1 MLKQQ
6 RELKQRKLKEC
17 DSGGDALTRR
27 GADGFIAFLIVMA
40 QLVKAQGL
48 TGDVDK
54 VAVLH
59 WQAAP
64 AGLDAVD
71 PDATL

>member
-6 RELKQRKLKEC
+6 RKLEQCKLKER
-17 DSGGDALTRR
+17 DGGGDALPRG
-27 GADGFIAFLIVMA
+27 GADGFAAFLIVMT

-48 TGDVDK
+48 TGDIDK
-54 VAVLH
+54 VAMLYG
-59 WQAAP
+59 QAAP

-71 PDATL
+71 PDAAL